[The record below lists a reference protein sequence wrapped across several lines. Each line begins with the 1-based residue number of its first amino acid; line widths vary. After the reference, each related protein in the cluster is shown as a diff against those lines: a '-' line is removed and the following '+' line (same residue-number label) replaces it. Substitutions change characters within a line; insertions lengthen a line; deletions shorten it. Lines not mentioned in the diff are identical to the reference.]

1 MRLALPLFAL
11 LCAVLGVLFGALNPQ
26 DVRVDLYWLTLDIR
40 LGVALL
46 GAILAGAILGGFAV
60 ILGVVMPLQRR
71 LRRLRRERAQLPAA
85 SKPSETTELVPTAPS
100 RT

>member
-1 MRLALPLFAL
+1 MRLALPLLAL

-26 DVRVDLYWLTLDIR
+26 AVRVDLYWATLDIR

-46 GAILAGAILGGFAV
+46 AAILAGALLGGFAV
-60 ILGVVMPLQRR
+60 IVGVVLPLQRR
-71 LRRLRRERAQLPAA
+71 LRRLRRERAQLPTPAPIEA
-85 SKPSETTELVPTAPS
+85 GELVPTSSS